1 LKLPRLLHKQPLCRP
16 WPGARLGFNCCHLTW
31 SANAHVYG
39 AVMNCLSLAENRKN
53 FETAVVLLL
62 LLLFGCAR
70 AQCPSQCDCEG
81 TAVFCS
87 SKGLTSIP
95 SDIPE
100 ATTSLDLRSNQI
112 GSIRDGL
119 FSELKLESLTSLL
132 LDNNQLTEISSGT
145 FIGIPELTTLQL
157 NGNQISVINDRAF
170 AGLPHLTNLS
180 A

>member
-1 LKLPRLLHKQPLCRP
+1 VGQS
-16 WPGARLGFNCCHLTW
+16 LTGYTIH
-31 SANAHVYG
+31 S
-39 AVMNCLSLAENRKN
+39 R
-53 FETAVVLLL
+53 
-62 LLLFGCAR
+62 
-70 AQCPSQCDCEG
+70 
-81 TAVFCS
+81 
-87 SKGLTSIP
+87 
-95 SDIPE
+95 
-100 ATTSLDLRSNQI
+100 DLRSNQI

-157 NGNQISVINDRAF
+157 NENQISVINDRAF